1 MRAFTSAFKSGFKP
15 ALIVVSVVCVLG
27 LAGCAGTAPT
37 EFSIPTGSL
46 QSKEIPM
53 EGFSRTTFASRV
65 FDVVNQDTSSENNT
79 GIAGKVDP
87 TVVDILSSYASKKFR
102 AGGGENTTRFVIQKA
117 EFNVTPVETKDK
129 GWLWD
134 NTSYKAEMTT
144 NLSVML
150 VASRPDGLT
159 AHINAT
165 TSQSQQT
172 GMDASPETRRDVYMQ
187 LMTRAVQAIDAELNK
202 QLPQWFGDVVLR

>member
-1 MRAFTSAFKSGFKP
+1 MRAFSK
-15 ALIVVSVVCVLG
+15 ALMVVSVVSVLG
-27 LAGCAGTAPT
+27 LSGCAGTAPT
-37 EFSIPTGSL
+37 EFTIPTGAL
-46 QSKEIPM
+46 ESKEIPM
-53 EGFSRTTFASRV
+53 DGFKRTTLASRV
-65 FDVVNQDTSSENNT
+65 FDVVNQDVNSENNT

-87 TVVDILSSYASKKFR
+87 SAVDVLSSYASKKFR
-102 AGGGENTTRFVIQKA
+102 AGGGENTARFVIQKA
-117 EFNVTPVETKDK
+117 EFTVNPVESKEK

-134 NTSYKAEMTT
+134 NTVYKAELST

-172 GMDASPETRRDVYMQ
+172 SLDTTPENRREVYMQ
-187 LMTRAVQAIDAELNK
+187 LMSKAVQAIDGEFNK
-202 QLPQWFGDVVLR
+202 QLPQWFGDVVVK

>member
-1 MRAFTSAFKSGFKP
+1 MRAFSR
-15 ALIVVSVVCVLG
+15 ALMVVTAVSVLG
-27 LAGCAGTAPT
+27 LSGCAGTAPT
-37 EFSIPTGSL
+37 EFTIPTGAL
-46 QSKEIPM
+46 ESKEIPM
-53 EGFSRTTFASRV
+53 DNFSRTTLASRV
-65 FDVVNQDTSSENNT
+65 FDVVNQDVNSENNT

-87 TVVDILSSYASKKFR
+87 SAVDILSSYASKKFR
-102 AGGGENTTRFVIQKA
+102 AGGGQNTTRFVIQKA
-117 EFNVTPVETKDK
+117 EFTVTPVETKET

-134 NTSYKAEMTT
+134 NTVYKAELST

-172 GMDASPETRRDVYMQ
+172 TLDGSPEARRETYMQ
-187 LMTRAVQAIDAELNK
+187 LMSRAVQAIDGEFNK
-202 QLPQWFGDVVLR
+202 QLPQWFGDVVVK

>member
-1 MRAFTSAFKSGFKP
+1 MRAFSK
-15 ALIVVSVVCVLG
+15 ALMVVSVVSVLG
-27 LAGCAGTAPT
+27 LSGCAGTAPT
-37 EFSIPTGSL
+37 EFTIPTGAL
-46 QSKEIPM
+46 ESKEIPLD
-53 EGFSRTTFASRV
+53 GFKRTTLASRV
-65 FDVVNQDTSSENNT
+65 FDVVNQDVNSENNT

-87 TVVDILSSYASKKFR
+87 NAVDILSSYASKKFR
-102 AGGGENTTRFVIQKA
+102 AGGGENTARFVIQKA
-117 EFNVTPVETKDK
+117 EFTVNPVESKET

-134 NTSYKAEMTT
+134 NTVYKAELST

-172 GMDASPETRRDVYMQ
+172 SLDTTPENRREVYMQ
-187 LMTRAVQAIDAELNK
+187 LMARAVDALDGEFNK
-202 QLPQWFGDVVLR
+202 QLPQWFGDVVVK

>member
-1 MRAFTSAFKSGFKP
+1 MRTFSK
-15 ALIVVSVVCVLG
+15 ALIVVTVASVLG
-27 LAGCAGTAPT
+27 LSGCAGTAPT
-37 EFSIPTGSL
+37 EFTIPTGAL
-46 QSKEIPM
+46 EAKEIPM
-53 EGFSRTTFASRV
+53 DGFKRTTLASRV
-65 FDVVNQDTSSENNT
+65 FDVVNQDVNSENNT

-87 TVVDILSSYASKKFR
+87 SVVDILSSYASKKFR
-102 AGGGENTTRFVIQKA
+102 AGGGENTARFVIQKA
-117 EFNVTPVETKDK
+117 EFNVTPVESKEK

-134 NTSYKAEMTT
+134 NTVYKADLST

-172 GMDASPETRRDVYMQ
+172 GLDTSPENRREVYMQ
-187 LMTRAVQAIDAELNK
+187 LMSKAVDAIDSELNK
-202 QLPQWFGDVVLR
+202 QLPQWFGDVVVK

>member
-1 MRAFTSAFKSGFKP
+1 MRAFSP
-15 ALIVVSVVCVLG
+15 ALMVVTVVSVLG
-27 LAGCAGTAPT
+27 LSGCAGTAPT
-37 EFSIPTGSL
+37 EFAIPAGAL
-46 QSKEIPM
+46 ESKEISM
-53 EGFSRTTFASRV
+53 DNFSRTTLASRV
-65 FDVVNQDTSSENNT
+65 FDVVNQDVNAETNT

-87 TVVDILSSYASKKFR
+87 SAVDILSSYASKKFR

-117 EFNVTPVETKDK
+117 EFTVSPVETKEK

-134 NTSYKAEMTT
+134 NTVYKAEMAT

-172 GMDASPETRRDVYMQ
+172 SLDTTPENRRETYMQ
-187 LMTRAVQAIDAELNK
+187 LMTRAVEAVDGELNK
-202 QLPQWFGDVVLR
+202 QLPQWFGDVVVK

>member
-1 MRAFTSAFKSGFKP
+1 MRSFSSA
-15 ALIVVSVVCVLG
+15 LMVVTVVSVLG
-27 LAGCAGTAPT
+27 LSGCAGTAPT
-37 EFSIPTGSL
+37 EFTIPTGAL
-46 QSKEIPM
+46 ESKEIPM
-53 EGFSRTTFASRV
+53 DNFSRTTLASRV
-65 FDVVNQDTSSENNT
+65 FDVVNQDVNSENNT

-87 TVVDILSSYASKKFR
+87 SAVDILSSYASKKFR
-102 AGGGENTTRFVIQKA
+102 AGGGQNTTRFVIQKA
-117 EFNVTPVETKDK
+117 EFTVTPVETKET

-134 NTSYKAEMTT
+134 NTVYKAELST

-172 GMDASPETRRDVYMQ
+172 SLDTSPEARRETYMQ
-187 LMTRAVQAIDAELNK
+187 LMARAVQAVDGEFNK
-202 QLPQWFGDVVLR
+202 QLPQWFGDVVIK